1 MVEDRF
7 GASRTGRRLR
17 DLSIPDLHDGEH
29 LVNWARAWVSRDRQY
44 NTLLSA
50 RYRDFVVLTTSRL
63 VLWSCGFFT
72 RRPLHKVFDERR
84 TALSVDAIGAHGLH
98 HLRIEVAPRSPL
110 RFDFGS
116 DGASQ
121 EIATALLGLGKEG

>member
-1 MVEDRF
+1 VVDDRF

-17 DLSIPDLHDGEH
+17 DLALPELDEGEQ
-29 LVNWARAWVSRDRQY
+29 LVNWVRAWVSRDSQY
-44 NTLLSA
+44 NTLLGA

-84 TALSVDAIGAHGLH
+84 AALAVDPVDARNTR
-98 HLRIEVAPRSPL
+98 HLRIEVAPRRAL

-116 DGASQ
+116 DTASR
-121 EIATALLGLGKEG
+121 EIAAALLDRKKEN